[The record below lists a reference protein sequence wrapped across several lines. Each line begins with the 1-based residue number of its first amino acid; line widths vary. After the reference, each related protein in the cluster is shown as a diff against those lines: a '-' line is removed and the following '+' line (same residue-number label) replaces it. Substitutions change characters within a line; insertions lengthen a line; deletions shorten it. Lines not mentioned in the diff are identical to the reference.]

1 MEDVMKDTSSIPAD
15 LASLLADLPPESLRV
30 LEEFARFLHEQAR
43 QGRVIQPVQE
53 EKTVPYLYP
62 TVGMPA
68 STLDDWLNLVP
79 EGYEG
84 DALMDTEAL
93 YEEA

>member
-53 EKTVPYLYP
+53 EKN
-62 TVGMPA
+62 G
-68 STLDDWLNLVP
+68 
-79 EGYEG
+79 
-84 DALMDTEAL
+84 ALSVSNGRNACF
-93 YEEA
+93 YAG